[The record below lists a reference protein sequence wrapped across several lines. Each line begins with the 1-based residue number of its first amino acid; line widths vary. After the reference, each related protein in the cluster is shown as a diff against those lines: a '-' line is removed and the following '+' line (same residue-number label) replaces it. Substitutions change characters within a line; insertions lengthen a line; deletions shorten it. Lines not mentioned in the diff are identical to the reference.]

1 MVRDLMQVII
11 HNTSLILMS
20 STQPLIEHTT
30 RNTMDQ
36 RQFPGAALTI
46 AQCKELQDLC
56 RGNKLMKVHFDIHE
70 VTGMPER

>member
-20 STQPLIEHTT
+20 STQPLLEHTT
-30 RNTMDQ
+30 RNTTDQ
-36 RQFPGAALTI
+36 QRFPGAVLTI
-46 AQCKELQDLC
+46 AQCKELQHLG
-56 RGNKLMKVHFDIHE
+56 RGNKLMKGHFDIHE